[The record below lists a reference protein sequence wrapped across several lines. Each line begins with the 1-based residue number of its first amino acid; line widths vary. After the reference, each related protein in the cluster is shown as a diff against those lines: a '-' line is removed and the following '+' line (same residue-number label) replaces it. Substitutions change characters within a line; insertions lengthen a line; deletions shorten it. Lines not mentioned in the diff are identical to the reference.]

1 MEYQTF
7 KKEDFVKSDDGR
19 YRLEYK
25 KSDVG
30 IGADLVVEEL
40 LNENQYSMVQAEI
53 IRFKD
58 QVLIYWSRPFDGR
71 IVFNIK
77 Y

>member
-1 MEYQTF
+1 MEYKIF
-7 KKEDFVKSDDGR
+7 KKEDFVNADGR

-30 IGADLVVEEL
+30 IGADLVVEEMT
-40 LNENQYSMVQAEI
+40 EEGHYSIVQAEI

-58 QVLIYWSRPFDGR
+58 QVFIYWSTPFDGR